1 MPGDEKIIAFF
12 DVYVCLQSRT
22 HVNDSTGLDY
32 NILAGA
38 AASVA
43 SAAASAMSA
52 GKKRAKWMDHAR
64 SFDPFGGKQ
73 QCPSSESQSEASPAA
88 SAEQSSKGSKK
99 DAGKKKAKSSSA

>member
-1 MPGDEKIIAFF
+1 M
-12 DVYVCLQSRT
+12 CLQSRT
-22 HVNDSTGLDY
+22 HVNDSIGLNY

-88 SAEQSSKGSKK
+88 ASAEPSSKGSKK